1 MGEVQMTVPSGILA
15 VETARHTR
23 RAALKKAIANIEHR
37 ERMSAQLRAEIE
49 ARLAGV
55 PECDLCDEEGFVV
68 DKNGKLVIDDGD
80 EVACYHGKAVDL
92 D

>member
-1 MGEVQMTVPSGILA
+1 
-15 VETARHTR
+15 
-23 RAALKKAIANIEHR
+23 
-37 ERMSAQLRAEIE
+37 MSAQLRAEIE